1 VRIGSGIGPYLGIN
15 VALPA
20 PSFSGSGVYLN
31 PAGIVNTASFA
42 PFTAGIAPGDFISL
56 FGTNLAPP
64 GTATTAYTVPFPT
77 TAGLNGVQVT
87 VNGYPAP
94 VQFVSPGQI
103 SAIVPY
109 NVGSSIA
116 RIQVNNNGVLSNVV
130 TTFVNLTAPGV
141 FTVPPGGVG
150 YGAVLHGDY
159 SLVTAQNPAQ
169 VNETVSVYLT
179 GLGTTNPVILDGSA
193 GPASSQTNN
202 TIAVYIGGVAATVG
216 YSGLAPQLAGLYQL
230 NVTVP
235 SGVTAGDNTLEIV
248 GPDSDAAE
256 ALIPIGSGGT
266 ITASATA
273 PQPAVRRKPKSSPSV
288 RRLVPHL
295 APTNPTSR

>member
-1 VRIGSGIGPYLGIN
+1 
-15 VALPA
+15 
-20 PSFSGSGVYLN
+20 
-31 PAGIVNTASFA
+31 
-42 PFTAGIAPGDFISL
+42 
-56 FGTNLAPP
+56 
-64 GTATTAYTVPFPT
+64 
-77 TAGLNGVQVT
+77 
-87 VNGYPAP
+87 
-94 VQFVSPGQI
+94 
-103 SAIVPY
+103 
-109 NVGSSIA
+109 
-116 RIQVNNNGVLSNVV
+116 
-130 TTFVNLTAPGV
+130 
-141 FTVPPGGVG
+141 
-150 YGAVLHGDY
+150 
-159 SLVTAQNPAQ
+159 VTAQNPAQ

-179 GLGTTNPVILDGSA
+179 GLGTTNAGILAGSA
-193 GPASSQTNN
+193 GVSSQTNN
-202 TIAVYIGGVAATVG
+202 TIQVYIGGVAATVG

-295 APTNPTSR
+295 APTNPTPR

>member
-1 VRIGSGIGPYLGIN
+1 
-15 VALPA
+15 
-20 PSFSGSGVYLN
+20 
-31 PAGIVNTASFA
+31 
-42 PFTAGIAPGDFISL
+42 
-56 FGTNLAPP
+56 
-64 GTATTAYTVPFPT
+64 
-77 TAGLNGVQVT
+77 
-87 VNGYPAP
+87 
-94 VQFVSPGQI
+94 
-103 SAIVPY
+103 
-109 NVGSSIA
+109 
-116 RIQVNNNGVLSNVV
+116 
-130 TTFVNLTAPGV
+130 
-141 FTVPPGGVG
+141 
-150 YGAVLHGDY
+150 
-159 SLVTAQNPAQ
+159 
-169 VNETVSVYLT
+169 
-179 GLGTTNPVILDGSA
+179 VILDGSA

-295 APTNPTSR
+295 APTNPTPR

>member
-1 VRIGSGIGPYLGIN
+1 
-15 VALPA
+15 
-20 PSFSGSGVYLN
+20 
-31 PAGIVNTASFA
+31 
-42 PFTAGIAPGDFISL
+42 
-56 FGTNLAPP
+56 
-64 GTATTAYTVPFPT
+64 
-77 TAGLNGVQVT
+77 VT
-87 VNGYPAP
+87 VNGLPAP

-103 SAIVPY
+103 SVLVPY
-109 NVGSSIA
+109 YVGGSSIA
-116 RIQVNNNGVLSNVV
+116 SIQVNNNGVLSNAV
-130 TTFVNLTAPGV
+130 TEFVNLTAPGV
-141 FTVPPGGVG
+141 FTVASNGTG
-150 YGAVLHGDY
+150 YGKVQHADF
-159 SLVTAQNPAQ
+159 SPVTAQNPAQ
-169 VNETVSVYLT
+169 VGETVAVYLT
-179 GLGTTNPVILDGSA
+179 GLGTTDPVIADGSA
-193 GPASSQTNN
+193 GPASSQTNS
-202 TIAVYIGGVAATVG
+202 TIQVYMGGVAATVG

-295 APTNPTSR
+295 APTNPTPR

>member
-20 PSFSGSGVYLN
+20 PGFSGSGVYLN
-31 PAGIVNTASFA
+31 PAGIVNAASSA
-42 PFTAGIAPGDFISL
+42 PFTAGIAPGDFITL
-56 FGTNLAPP
+56 YGANLAP
-64 GTATTAYTVPFPT
+64 GTATAYTVPFPT
-77 TAGLNGVQVT
+77 TAGLDGVQVT
-87 VNGYPAP
+87 VNGLPAP

-109 NVGSSIA
+109 AVGTSIA
-116 RIQVNNNGVLSNVV
+116 RIQVNNNGVLSNAV

-150 YGAVLHGDY
+150 YGAALHGDY
-159 SLVTAQNPAQ
+159 SLVTKQNPAQ
-169 VNETVSVYLT
+169 VGETVAVYLT
-179 GLGTTNPVILDGSA
+179 GLGTTNPVIQDGSA
-193 GPASSQTNN
+193 GPSSSQTNN
-202 TIAVYIGGVAATVG
+202 TIQVYIGGQAATVG
-216 YSGLAPQLAGLYQL
+216 YSGLAPQLAGLYQI

-256 ALIPIGSGGT
+256 ALIPVG
-266 ITASATA
+266 SATA
-273 PQPAVRRKPKSSPSV
+273 ASASAASQPAAVRKSPKSSPSV
-288 RRLVPHL
+288 HRPGGAGLRP
-295 APTNPTSR
+295 AQ